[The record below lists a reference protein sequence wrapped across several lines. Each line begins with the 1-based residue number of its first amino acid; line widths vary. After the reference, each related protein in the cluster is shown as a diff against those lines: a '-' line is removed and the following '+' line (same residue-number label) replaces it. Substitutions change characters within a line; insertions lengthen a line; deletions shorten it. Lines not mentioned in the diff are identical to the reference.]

1 MCSSRWSAFWPQ
13 AIAIT
18 FIGLGAA
25 SCSDSERF
33 SDFFGPDPYARNQ
46 VTGSIQQ
53 QRAPAPTG
61 HIDSQAL
68 PPVVSV
74 ETQGA
79 SGGGRGMG
87 SYQPANASGSA
98 GSGSYQQ
105 ASAGGGYQSGYTN
118 PYPQGG
124 AGSYRPGHMGAYQSG
139 AYQPASYEPANTE
152 ITGATRPAAP
162 PPLEWTWEGG
172 TPITVLPGET
182 VESLARR
189 HNVPV
194 AAIVQAN
201 NLSGQAVH
209 PGQHLVIPRYR
220 TPTLAYAPPTARIG
234 TAPPVTSAPPP
245 PVIPK
250 RAELPPNAAMHV
262 VEPGETLHSIA
273 RLYGKSDWELVKANN
288 IRPNE
293 RMHAGERIIIPDA
306 REKEAREKERLRVEA
321 PPPRVTQDIANAE
334 SSRSAWRTTPVEQ
347 PPAQKT
353 PKVAEQTPAK
363 EIAPP
368 TKAAES
374 LGSQPSFRWPA
385 RGPVLAGFGPQPN
398 GTQNDGIDL
407 EMANGTP
414 VKAADDGIVTY
425 AGDELQSYGK
435 LVLIRHGTGY
445 VTAYAHANDILVK
458 KGDLIKRG
466 QIIARSGA
474 TGAVKEP
481 ELHFEIRKG
490 TTPVDPSQFLG
501 KVEAQET
508 GR

>member
-1 MCSSRWSAFWPQ
+1 
-13 AIAIT
+13 
-18 FIGLGAA
+18 
-25 SCSDSERF
+25 
-33 SDFFGPDPYARNQ
+33 
-46 VTGSIQQ
+46 
-53 QRAPAPTG
+53 
-61 HIDSQAL
+61 
-68 PPVVSV
+68 
-74 ETQGA
+74 
-79 SGGGRGMG
+79 MG
-87 SYQPANASGSA
+87 SYQPANAG
-98 GSGSYQQ
+98 GTSGSYQQ
-105 ASAGGGYQSGYTN
+105 ASAGGGYQSGSTN
-118 PYPQGG
+118 SYPQGG
-124 AGSYRPGHMGAYQSG
+124 AGAYRPGHMGAYQPAS
-139 AYQPASYEPANTE
+139 YQPSSYEPANTE
-152 ITGATRPAAP
+152 ITGTTRPAAP
-162 PPLEWTWEGG
+162 PPLDWTWEGG
-172 TPITVLPGET
+172 TAITVLPGET
-182 VESLARR
+182 LELLARK

-194 AAIVQAN
+194 AAIIQAN
-201 NLSGQAVH
+201 NLSGPAVH

-234 TAPPVTSAPPP
+234 TAPPVPSVPP

-250 RAELPPNAAMHV
+250 RAELPPNATTHV

-273 RLYGKSDWELVKANN
+273 RLYGKSEWELVKANN

-293 RMHAGERIIIPDA
+293 RMHAGERIIIPDV
-306 REKEAREKERLRVEA
+306 REKEAREKERLRGEA

-334 SSRSAWRTTPVEQ
+334 SSRSAWRTAPVEQ
-347 PPAQKT
+347 PPPQKT
-353 PKVAEQTPAK
+353 PKVVEQTPTK
-363 EIAPP
+363 EIAPI
-368 TKAAES
+368 KASES

-385 RGPVLAGFGPQPN
+385 RGPVLASFGPQPN

-414 VKAADDGIVTY
+414 VKAADDGMVTY

-445 VTAYAHANDILVK
+445 VTAYAHANEILVK
-458 KGDLIKRG
+458 KGDMIKRG

>member
-1 MCSSRWSAFWPQ
+1 
-13 AIAIT
+13 
-18 FIGLGAA
+18 
-25 SCSDSERF
+25 
-33 SDFFGPDPYARNQ
+33 
-46 VTGSIQQ
+46 
-53 QRAPAPTG
+53 
-61 HIDSQAL
+61 
-68 PPVVSV
+68 
-74 ETQGA
+74 
-79 SGGGRGMG
+79 MG
-87 SYQPANASGSA
+87 SYQPASAGGSG
-98 GSGSYQQ
+98 GSGSFQQ
-105 ASAGGGYQSGYTN
+105 ANAVGGYQPGSAN
-118 PYPQGG
+118 SYPQGG
-124 AGSYRPGHMGAYQSG
+124 AGAYRPGHMGAYQPG
-139 AYQPASYEPANTE
+139 PYQPASYEPANTE
-152 ITGATRPAAP
+152 ITGTTRPMAP

-182 VESLARR
+182 LESLARK
-189 HNVPV
+189 HNVPL
-194 AAIVQAN
+194 AAIIQAN
-201 NLSGQAVH
+201 NLSGPAVH

-220 TPTLAYAPPTARIG
+220 TPTLAFAPPTTRIS
-234 TAPPVTSAPPP
+234 TAPPMPSAPA

-250 RAELPPNAAMHV
+250 RAELPPNAAMHF

-273 RLYGKSDWELVKANN
+273 RRYGKSDWVLAKAND
-288 IRPNE
+288 IRPNAPV
-293 RMHAGERIIIPDA
+293 HAGERIIIPDA
-306 REKEAREKERLRVEA
+306 REKEAREKERVRAET

-334 SSRSAWRTTPVEQ
+334 SSRSAWRTAPVEQ
-347 PPAQKT
+347 LPQKP
-353 PKVAEQTPAK
+353 PKVAEQSPPK
-363 EIAPP
+363 EVAPP
-368 TKAAES
+368 IKTTEPGGA
-374 LGSQPSFRWPA
+374 QPNFRWPA
-385 RGPVLAGFGPQPN
+385 RGPLLAGFGPQPN

-474 TGAVKEP
+474 TGAVKQP